1 MSRKLTTAVR
11 LSLGFGVLLGLLV
24 ISVVMGLNRLASI
37 ETMVERIVDVDWKKS
52 VLANNAIDLMNSNT
66 RETFLL
72 FHIADPARVKQRIA
86 SNVQAINTTLE
97 ELDRL
102 IYRPEGKAMLED
114 VRAQRKI
121 YVDSFQRVSRLLDS
135 DQRDQASNLMTSETA
150 PALDLLLGSI
160 GRLIEFQG
168 KILEQSGAD
177 AAATY
182 IDARNQLI
190 VFLGLAIVLAVA
202 LSSWIIRAVTRPL
215 GGEPDDA
222 KAAVEKFALGDLTA
236 DIHLKAGDT
245 HSLLAA
251 LQGMQRNQRAM
262 IEKLTSNANS
272 VASAADQLAVASK
285 QIATS
290 SAHQSDAAAGMA
302 SAVEQ
307 MTVSINQ
314 VTESAG
320 EARRVTSAAGDLSHG
335 GSSVIVRTVAEMQVI
350 ADTVAEA
357 AKTIQVAG
365 DSSQKISSIVQVI
378 KDVADQTNLLAL
390 NAAIEAA
397 RAGEQGRGFAVVADE
412 VRKLAERTAQ
422 ATTDISNMIT
432 SIQLSSTTAVQTME
446 QAVIR
451 VEDGVRFANEAGES
465 MRAISDGT
473 QRAVSAVNEISSALR
488 EQSTA
493 SNDIAAN
500 IEKIAQMSEENSA
513 ATQQA
518 SATAEHLQALAA
530 STLSAVRVFRI

>member
-37 ETMVERIVDVDWKKS
+37 ETMVERIVEVDWKKS

-72 FHIADPARVKQRIA
+72 FHIADPAPVKQRIA

-97 ELDRL
+97 RLEKL

-114 VRAQRKI
+114 IRTQRKL
-121 YVDSFQRVSRLLDS
+121 YVDSFQRVSQLLDS
-135 DQRDQASNLMTSETA
+135 NQRDQASRLIASETV
-150 PALDLLLGSI
+150 PSLDRLLASI
-160 GRLIEFQG
+160 SRLIEFQG
-168 KILEQSGAD
+168 KILEQSGA
-177 AAATY
+177 AAEADY

-190 VFLGLAIVLAVA
+190 VFLGLAIVLAGA

-222 KAAVEKFALGDLTA
+222 KAAVEKFASGDLTA
-236 DIHLKAGDT
+236 DIHLKEGDT

-251 LQGMQRNQRAM
+251 LHTMQRNQRVM
-262 IEKLTSNANS
+262 IEKLTRNANS
-272 VASAADQLAVASK
+272 VSSAAEQLAVASK

-290 SAHQSDAAAGMA
+290 SAQQSDAASGMA
-302 SAVEQ
+302 SAVEE
-307 MTVSINQ
+307 MTISINQ

-320 EARRVTSAAGDLSHG
+320 EARRVTSEAGDLSHS
-335 GSSVIVRTVAEMQVI
+335 GSGVIVRTVEEMQAI
-350 ADTVAEA
+350 ANTVAEA
-357 AKTIQVAG
+357 AKTIQTAG

-432 SIQLSSTTAVQTME
+432 SIQLSSNAAVETME

-451 VEDGVRFANEAGES
+451 VGDGVRFANEAGES
-465 MRAISDGT
+465 MQTISDGT

-518 SATAEHLQALAA
+518 SSTAEHLRELAA
-530 STLSAVRVFRI
+530 STLAAVRVFRI

>member
-11 LSLGFGVLLGLLV
+11 LSLGFGALLGLLV
-24 ISVVMGLNRLASI
+24 ISVGMGLNRLASI
-37 ETMVERIVDVDWKKS
+37 ENMVERIVEVDWKKS

-66 RETFLL
+66 RESFLL
-72 FHIADPARVKQRIA
+72 FHIADPAPVKQRIA
-86 SNVQAINTTLE
+86 SNVQAITTTLE
-97 ELDRL
+97 KLDQL

-114 VRAQRKI
+114 IRALRKR

-135 DQRDQASNLMTSETA
+135 DQRDQASHLMTSETV
-150 PALDLLLGSI
+150 PALDLLLASI
-160 GRLIEFQG
+160 SRLVELQG
-168 KILEQSGAD
+168 KILEQSGAT
-177 AAATY
+177 AAASY
-182 IDARNQLI
+182 IDARNQLFA
-190 VFLGLAIVLAVA
+190 FLGLAIVLAGA
-202 LSSWIIRAVTRPL
+202 LSWWIIRAVTRPL

-236 DIHLKAGDT
+236 DIQLKAGDT

-251 LQGMQRNQRAM
+251 LQQMQRSQRVM

-272 VASAADQLAVASK
+272 VANAAEQLAVASK

-290 SAHQSDAAAGMA
+290 SAHQSDAASGMA
-302 SAVEQ
+302 SAVEE

-320 EARRVTSAAGDLSHG
+320 EARRVTSEAGDLSHS
-335 GSSVIVRTVAEMQVI
+335 GSGIIVKTVAEMQVI
-350 ADTVAEA
+350 ANTVTEA
-357 AKTIQVAG
+357 AKTIQAAG

-432 SIQLSSTTAVQTME
+432 SIQQSSSSAVQTME

-465 MRAISDGT
+465 MRAISGGT
-473 QRAVSAVNEISSALR
+473 QRAVSAVSEISSALR

-518 SATAEHLQALAA
+518 SATAEHLKELAA
-530 STLSAVRVFRI
+530 NTLAAVHVFRI